1 METTPEPSRR
11 RQPPGV
17 TSQRRLLGVPPSA
30 SKITNGCKC
39 TRNTQSLT
47 RMQSQA
53 KSVREWVRGSPMSSM
68 CARNGQERPHTR
80 APLLFIAH
88 LSMLTVMC
96 LKHTF
101 YAHANGPRPTV
112 GWSVVLVMDKIPVW
126 NLSVLSEKVKSE
138 RFANH
143 GRMVHD
149 LAIKNTRALTKLI
162 YTSGRSTLQGRIV
175 CAWELVLFGLKPRIV
190 CSSNA
195 QKHTVPAQ
203 I

>member
-53 KSVREWVRGSPMSSM
+53 KSVRERVRGSPMSSM

-112 GWSVVLVMDKIPVW
+112 GRSVVLVMAKIPVW
-126 NLSVLSEKVKSE
+126 NLSVLSEKVKSG

-143 GRMVHD
+143 G

-162 YTSGRSTLQGRIV
+162 YTSGWSTLQGQIV
-175 CAWELVLFGLKPRIV
+175 CAWELVLSGLKPRIV
-190 CSSNA
+190 HSSNA